1 MSNHR
6 LAKIRVLPCVTVST
20 PTALTPAALPAAAA
34 LFGYDQPRCD
44 SVLGHI
50 YSLAEDDQWHCQL
63 REDHDGLC
71 QAPDGT
77 TW

>member
-1 MSNHR
+1 MKSQ
-6 LAKIRVLPCVTVST
+6 VLRYVTMT
-20 PTALTPAALPAAAA
+20 TLTAITPAVPFGSAA
-34 LFGYDQPRCD
+34 LFGYDPPRCD

-63 REDHDGLC
+63 PDGHQGLC

>member
-1 MSNHR
+1 MNT
-6 LAKIRVLPCVTVST
+6 LTATT
-20 PTALTPAALPAAAA
+20 PTAPLTPAA
-34 LFGYDQPRCD
+34 LFGYDPPRCG

-50 YSLAEDDQWHCQL
+50 NSLAEDDQWHCQL
-63 REDHDGLC
+63 PEGHEGLC

>member
-1 MSNHR
+1 MST
-6 LAKIRVLPCVTVST
+6 LTATKPGA
-20 PTALTPAALPAAAA
+20 ALTAAAV
-34 LFGYDQPRCD
+34 FGCDPPRCG

-50 YSLAEDDQWHCQL
+50 YSLAEDDEWHCQL
-63 REDHDGLC
+63 LEGHDGLC